1 MSRCLALDV
10 GDERIGLA
18 ISDELGQLARP
29 LEVVARKSGPASFEH
44 IRDVVQAQK
53 VELIVVGWPLLADGT
68 EGAQVR
74 STAAYLRGLAKF
86 VTIPLVC
93 WDERSSTTE
102 ADAIMA
108 EDGTSR
114 RRARRNRDAVA
125 AAVILQHYLDDN
137 SKGVAW

>member
-18 ISDELGQLARP
+18 ISDEQGRLARP
-29 LEVVARKSGPASFEH
+29 LEVVARIPGPASFEH
-44 IRDVVQAQK
+44 IRDVVQAHA

-74 STAAYLRGLAKF
+74 STAAYLRGLARF
-86 VTIPLVC
+86 VAIPIVR
-93 WDERSSTTE
+93 WDEGSSTTE

-125 AAVILQHYLDDN
+125 AAVILQHYLDN
-137 SKGVAW
+137 KSEGVAW

>member
-18 ISDELGQLARP
+18 ISDEQERLARP
-29 LEVVARKSGPASFEH
+29 LEVVARKPGPASFEH
-44 IRDVVQAQK
+44 IRQVVQAQG
-53 VELIVVGWPLLADGT
+53 VDLIVVGWPLLADGT

-74 STAAYLRGLAKF
+74 STAAYLRGLARF
-86 VTIPLVC
+86 VTIPIVR

-125 AAVILQHYLDDN
+125 AAVILQHYLDETAE
-137 SKGVAW
+137 GVAW